1 MAQGLSHRSQKM
13 GLVNSVAAGAKE
25 RKKKEM
31 YTKEKDSDSNKNIY
45 IQSEKS
51 KETCLRNFRYTNEI
65 AEPQSATAQ
74 SRNSSVE

>member
-25 RKKKEM
+25 RKKKC
-31 YTKEKDSDSNKNIY
+31 
-45 IQSEKS
+45 IQKKKIQITISVQSKKS
-51 KETCLRNFRYTNEI
+51 KETYLRNFRYTNEI
-65 AEPQSATAQ
+65 AEPQSVTAQ